1 MGSVLYSQART
12 ETAVPSTREKLRPD
26 HALFAVSLSV
36 ADLSAGPSLTVLRQW
51 LKRLEEAAP
60 RVAPGTLVQ
69 PRDFDSP
76 SIPGLLSRSSEDTA
90 ARLGVHVTVPLDT
103 KASFLER
110 AERVAAVDD
119 ALRAL
124 VLDGRK
130 SKPAVTVT
138 RALPAFLVS
147 EDARRNSRNTL
158 LALWNARVEQLAALG
173 RVEVEKVLPSVE
185 VVQVGVSME
194 EVELRFEP
202 GGVATVR
209 VRRKPTEKD

>member
-1 MGSVLYSQART
+1 MQA
-12 ETAVPSTREKLRPD
+12 
-26 HALFAVSLSV
+26 
-36 ADLSAGPSLTVLRQW
+36 
-51 LKRLEEAAP
+51 
-60 RVAPGTLVQ
+60 
-69 PRDFDSP
+69 RDFDSP

-158 LALWNARVEQLAALG
+158 LALWNARVEQMAALG